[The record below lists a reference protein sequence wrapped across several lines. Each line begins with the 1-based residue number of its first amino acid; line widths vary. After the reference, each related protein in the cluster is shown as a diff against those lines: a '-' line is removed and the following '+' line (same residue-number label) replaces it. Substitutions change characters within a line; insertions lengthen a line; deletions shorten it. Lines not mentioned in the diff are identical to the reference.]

1 MKKLIGIVNYGLSGN
16 IYNISKA
23 IEKAGGKPLIINTA
37 KDFTLIEKIV
47 LPGVGSFNNAM
58 KELEKI
64 EFISLLRNSDK
75 HILGICLGMQILSKL
90 GFERGK
96 TKGLGLIDAEVKLI
110 HCDGKIPHMGFNNIY
125 VVKESQLLNG
135 IEDECFYFMHSYE
148 VINFTDIVALT
159 EYSGHKFPSCIQK
172 ENIYGVQFHP
182 EKSRE
187 AGIELFR
194 NFINL

>member
-1 MKKLIGIVNYGLSGN
+1 
-16 IYNISKA
+16 
-23 IEKAGGKPLIINTA
+23 
-37 KDFTLIEKIV
+37 
-47 LPGVGSFNNAM
+47 
-58 KELEKI
+58 
-64 EFISLLRNSDK
+64 
-75 HILGICLGMQILSKL
+75 
-90 GFERGK
+90 
-96 TKGLGLIDAEVKLI
+96 
-110 HCDGKIPHMGFNNIY
+110 
-125 VVKESQLLNG
+125 
-135 IEDECFYFMHSYE
+135 MHSYE